1 MNLFKKKAQNKA
13 AFTLIEIVV
22 VIGIMG
28 FLTAIIYSSF
38 DVSRAKSRDQKRISD
53 ISAIQLALE
62 QYFQKNGVYPTTLEK
77 LTEKLLGSTNA
88 YINEIPKDPTT
99 NVSCGENYF
108 PMTKTLSSNNCISYQ
123 LWTKFELKNSY
134 LDSKKSFNST
144 EFPLP
149 NNMFECGTSHD
160 SAKIDAL
167 ADPLIYDVMP

>member
-62 QYFQKNGVYPTTLEK
+62 QYFQKNGIYPLAIVDNPDFTP
-77 LTEKLLGSTNA
+77 A

-108 PMTKTLSSNNCISYQ
+108 PMTKTFSSNNCISYQ